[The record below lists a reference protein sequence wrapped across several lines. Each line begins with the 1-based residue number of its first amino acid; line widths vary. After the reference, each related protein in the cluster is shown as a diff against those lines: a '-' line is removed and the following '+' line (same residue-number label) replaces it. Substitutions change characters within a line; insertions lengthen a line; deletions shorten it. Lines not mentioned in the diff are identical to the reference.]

1 MGKAIRKMNNGQNSL
16 GGSLTIGVQGS
27 TSGPYN
33 TNPNTFSINTLPA
46 FSWQNLTLPGIE
58 RIDMNPFVTI
68 SLVRAHGGVIVV
80 CRKDPGVE
88 PEYHIIPDTK
98 KNFDRELG
106 KIISYLVLKG

>member
-1 MGKAIRKMNNGQNSL
+1 MSKAIRKMHNPSVPI
-16 GGSLTIGVQGS
+16 GGSLPGIQGS
-27 TSGPYN
+27 SAGQYS
-33 TNPNTFSINTLPA
+33 NTFSINSLPTLNW
-46 FSWQNLTLPGIE
+46 STLTLPGVE

-68 SLVRAHGGVIVV
+68 SLVRAHGGVIVI
-80 CRKDPGVE
+80 CRRDPGVE

>member
-1 MGKAIRKMNNGQNSL
+1 MSNSSVPL
-16 GGSLTIGVQGS
+16 GLPIGAQGS
-27 TSGPYN
+27 TSGTYN
-33 TNPNTFSINTLPA
+33 TNTFSINALPTLNW
-46 FSWQNLTLPGIE
+46 STLTLPGIE

-80 CRKDPGVE
+80 CRKDSGSE